1 MENEGQL
8 TGSIITILYFCCV
21 SRAAPRQLPLS
32 GNSIDCRY
40 QWLNATHE
48 VTLKIPFHRAEEKRH
63 GFILAIIPKVNK
75 PKQEIAGME
84 IIAVERVEDAVAKMR

>member
-1 MENEGQL
+1 MCRERSFANFGFQ
-8 TGSIITILYFCCV
+8 
-21 SRAAPRQLPLS
+21 APQF
-32 GNSIDCRY
+32 DCRY

-84 IIAVERVEDAVAKMR
+84 IIAVERVEDTVAKMR